1 MTATN
6 FFLNITT
13 MSLTLIQSE
22 YWLFLP
28 LPQGFFMFPSTST
41 FSLISC
47 SFVSDSLQPH
57 GLQHTS
63 PPCPSPN
70 PEVYSNSCPLSQ
82 WCHPLSATS
91 PDLNLSHQQGLFLFQ
106 WVGSSIRWLKYWSF
120 SFSISSSNE
129 YSGLIFFRIDWFDF
143 LAV

>member
-82 WCHPLSATS
+82 WCHPTITPTFPLKATPTFFLSYS
-91 PDLNLSHQQGLFLFQ
+91 SLNLSQS
-106 WVGSSIRWLKYWSF
+106 WPTR
-120 SFSISSSNE
+120 FSISTNLSFQDICYIN
-129 YSGLIFFRIDWFDF
+129 
-143 LAV
+143 